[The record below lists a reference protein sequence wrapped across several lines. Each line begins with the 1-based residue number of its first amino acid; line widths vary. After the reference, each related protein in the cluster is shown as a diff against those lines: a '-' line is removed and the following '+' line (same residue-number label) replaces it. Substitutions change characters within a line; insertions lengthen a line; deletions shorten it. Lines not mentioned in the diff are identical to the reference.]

1 MFFANDEDTKRLK
14 DLLQQGSEYWQ
25 LQRRM
30 LSLQSASTLTKLF
43 AGVALW
49 LIIFLVGSLVLL
61 FASFALAFW
70 LGDTLGS
77 NLLGFGIIALV
88 LLAIALLVYSRRQ
101 QLIYIP
107 VAQFMINLFVSPTPE
122 GFHITNMDQAAE
134 EMKRV
139 SDQLNVNSEHLKDSA
154 QDIFVPNNPPSN
166 RWELAGDIL
175 KNGRTIY
182 RTFQLGVN
190 LWAAIQLLLGKNKK
204 RRK

>member
-1 MFFANDEDTKRLK
+1 
-14 DLLQQGSEYWQ
+14 
-25 LQRRM
+25 
-30 LSLQSASTLTKLF
+30 
-43 AGVALW
+43 
-49 LIIFLVGSLVLL
+49 
-61 FASFALAFW
+61 
-70 LGDTLGS
+70 
-77 NLLGFGIIALV
+77 
-88 LLAIALLVYSRRQ
+88 
-101 QLIYIP
+101 
-107 VAQFMINLFVSPTPE
+107 
-122 GFHITNMDQAAE
+122 MDQAAE

-166 RWELAGDIL
+166 RWELAGEIL

>member
-88 LLAIALLVYSRRQ
+88 LLAIVLLVYSRRQ

-107 VAQFMINLFVSPTPE
+107 VAQSVCKSYARGLP
-122 GFHITNMDQAAE
+122 HH
-134 EMKRV
+134 
-139 SDQLNVNSEHLKDSA
+139 EHGS
-154 QDIFVPNNPPSN
+154 
-166 RWELAGDIL
+166 GC
-175 KNGRTIY
+175 
-182 RTFQLGVN
+182 
-190 LWAAIQLLLGKNKK
+190 
-204 RRK
+204 